1 MKENDFC
8 FVLQCC
14 LYFYSFSFSFFSF
27 FFLFVHKRSS
37 LSLFLSLRAMYD
49 CQCMYGPLS
58 RPVPIYVI
66 KPPKHVARTPLS
78 ANLPPSSP
86 FLDHP
91 RLVLLTSFHLLFFLL
106 LFIIRVAA
114 TATSFVASIISFPFS
129 YLLFLHPPTPCPSLS
144 GFAVVQDFA
153 THS

>member
-1 MKENDFC
+1 MTSASY
-8 FVLQCC
+8 VLQCC

-27 FFLFVHKRSS
+27 FFLFVHERNS
-37 LSLFLSLRAMYD
+37 LSLFLSLRAPMYD

-78 ANLPPSSP
+78 ANLPPSSL

-106 LFIIRVAA
+106 LLIIRVAA